1 MVVFRVS
8 QGSHNR
14 WFADEGDAKQYAN
27 DRFDTHL
34 DGIPFV
40 ESIDAREMMVR
51 INELEARQSGE
62 STGAS

>member
-1 MVVFRVS
+1 
-8 QGSHNR
+8 
-14 WFADEGDAKQYAN
+14 
-27 DRFDTHL
+27 
-34 DGIPFV
+34 V